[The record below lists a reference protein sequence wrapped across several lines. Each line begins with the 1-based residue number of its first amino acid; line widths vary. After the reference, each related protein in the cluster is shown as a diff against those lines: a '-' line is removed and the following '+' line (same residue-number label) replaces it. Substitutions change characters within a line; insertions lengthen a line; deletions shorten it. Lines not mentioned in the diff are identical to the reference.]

1 MGATHHASDFDPYHP
16 YRSTL
21 LAPERVRELSAL
33 RPRIAV
39 RDALLCWALIIGAWA
54 LAAASGAWWMHV
66 AAAVI
71 VGTRYYG
78 LFIIGH
84 DGLHRRVFPTRGA
97 NDLFTDLL
105 ILGPIGA
112 ITRLNNKN
120 HLSHHQHLGTDED
133 PDRFK
138 HACFNKTE
146 RIELLAFLT
155 GLTSV
160 FKAVYHVFILR
171 GQSSAGS
178 QRSESATATA
188 RDAAYAAPS
197 AAPSTVDGYSPRDLL
212 ILGGWQLALI
222 GGLSWTF
229 GWWGYP
235 LMWLAPVYLFTYLAD
250 LFRSFVEHSHPEAD
264 EKADHHRM
272 ITFESN
278 VIERWFI
285 APMHMNF
292 HVAHHLWVGIPYYN
306 LSVADAEMTRHPL
319 AATLERRGSYLAY
332 LGRYWRALP
341 LDECKPGSAP
351 STAPHVTQGTQPRMT
366 VKA

>member
-1 MGATHHASDFDPYHP
+1 MGTTHPANHADDFDPYHP

-21 LAPERVRELSAL
+21 LTPERVRELSTL
-33 RPRIAV
+33 RPAV
-39 RDALLCWALIIGAWA
+39 AVIDVVLCWAIIVGAWA
-54 LAAASGAWWMHV
+54 LAAWSGAWWMHLI
-66 AAAVI
+66 AAVI

-84 DGLHRRVFPTRGA
+84 DGLHRRVLPSRAA
-97 NDLFTDLL
+97 NDLFTDVA

-120 HLSHHQHLGTDED
+120 HLSHHQNLGTDED

-146 RIELLAFLT
+146 RVELLAFLT

-171 GQSSAGS
+171 GRPAKGALPPALATSASSA
-178 QRSESATATA
+178 SAPLPTAP
-188 RDAAYAAPS
+188 R
-197 AAPSTVDGYSPRDLL
+197 DGYTLRDLV
-212 ILGGWQLALI
+212 ILGGWQVLLI
-222 GGLSWTF
+222 GGLTATF

-235 LMWLAPVYLFTYLAD
+235 VMWLMPVYVFTYLAD

-264 EKADHHRM
+264 DKADEHRL

-285 APMHMNF
+285 APMHMNY

-306 LSVADAEMTRHPL
+306 LPRADAEMNRHPL
-319 AATLERRGSYLAY
+319 AAQLERRGSYLGY
-332 LGRYWRALP
+332 LVGYWLALP
-341 LDECKPGSAP
+341 LDECKRDGADGATGGATNA
-351 STAPHVTQGTQPRMT
+351 TAR
-366 VKA
+366 A

>member
-1 MGATHHASDFDPYHP
+1 MGATHPADHADDFDPYHP
-16 YRSTL
+16 YRASL
-21 LAPERVRELSAL
+21 LTPERVRELSTL
-33 RPRIAV
+33 RPGVAV
-39 RDALLCWALIIGAWA
+39 RDVLLSWAMIIGAWA
-54 LAAASGAWWMHV
+54 LAAWSGAWWMHLL
-66 AAAVI
+66 AAVI

-84 DGLHRRVFPTRGA
+84 DGLHRRVLPSRAA
-97 NDLFTDLL
+97 NDLFTDVA

-120 HLSHHQHLGTDED
+120 HLSHHQHLGTEED

-146 RIELLAFLT
+146 RVELLAFLT

-171 GQSSAGS
+171 GRPAKG
-178 QRSESATATA
+178 APPA
-188 RDAAYAAPS
+188 AAPR
-197 AAPSTVDGYSPRDLL
+197 DGYTLRDLA

-222 GGLSWTF
+222 GGLTMTF

-235 LMWLAPVYLFTYLAD
+235 VMWLLPVYLFTYLAD

-264 EKADHHRM
+264 EKADHHRL

-278 VIERWFI
+278 PLERWFI
-285 APMHMNF
+285 APMNMNY

-306 LSVADAEMTRHPL
+306 LPTADAEMSRHPL
-319 AATLERRGSYLAY
+319 AAQLERRGSYLGY
-332 LGRYWRALP
+332 LVRYWLALP
-341 LDECKPGSAP
+341 LDECKRTASGDASNLSAR
-351 STAPHVTQGTQPRMT
+351 A
-366 VKA
+366 